1 MEAGGW
7 EPGVP
12 GADEVEGQEVW
23 VGEWIRDPLDHPGGA
38 RVGGGGRHAGNEPD
52 SAGDIVG
59 GEELKAV
66 ASVGGF
72 DSDRAGWF
80 SPPPPPPFYS
90 MRGS

>member
-1 MEAGGW
+1 MDQGSTGSPW
-7 EPGVP
+7 RC
-12 GADEVEGQEVW
+12 QS
-23 VGEWIRDPLDHPGGA
+23 R
-38 RVGGGGRHAGNEPD
+38 RGGRHAGNEPD

-90 MRGS
+90 MQGS